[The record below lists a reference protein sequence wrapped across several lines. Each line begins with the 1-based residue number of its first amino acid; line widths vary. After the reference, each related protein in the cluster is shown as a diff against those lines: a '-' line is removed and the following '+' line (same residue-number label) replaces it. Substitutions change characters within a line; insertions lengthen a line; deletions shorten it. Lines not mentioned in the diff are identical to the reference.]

1 MDSISSSTDSRCP
14 VSVITGFLGSGK
26 TTLLNH
32 ILLHPAMSRAAVI
45 INEFGEIGLDHLL
58 VTTPSENMVLLNS
71 GCLCCTVR
79 GDLVNTLRD
88 LYIKRRDGVIAAFD
102 RVLVETTGLADPVP
116 IMQTLI
122 TDVEIAPVFRLA
134 SVIALVDA
142 VNGQS
147 QLDHNPES
155 VKQATVA
162 DCLLITKTDLAAKE
176 DISPLRQR
184 LARINPGARVLEVVR
199 GTIDPDH
206 LFTAGV
212 TSPREQAPEV
222 ERWLSEEAFTHA
234 ADGDGHAGHAHINGG
249 RHDAHIHSFSVYR
262 DQPVARAGL
271 VAWLHLMTSLR
282 GPDLLR
288 VKGLL
293 NVDGQPV
300 VVNAVQTLIHEPIT
314 LDAWPSSDRR
324 SRFVFI
330 TRGMDRAA
338 IEATFAAFDLSGGAP
353 AARTIDPQEYGKFLQ
368 VMGKLRR

>member
-1 MDSISSSTDSRCP
+1 MNPDSSSVDSRCP

-26 TTLLNH
+26 TTLLNR

-58 VTTPSENMVLLNS
+58 VTTPNENMVLLNS

-79 GDLVNTLRD
+79 GDLVNTLRE
-88 LYIKRRDGVIAAFD
+88 LYIKRRDGEITPFD

-122 TDVEIAPVFRLA
+122 TDAEIAPAFGL
-134 SVIALVDA
+134 SNVIALVDA
-142 VNGQS
+142 VNGRN
-147 QLDHNPES
+147 QLDRNPES

-162 DCLLITKTDLAAKE
+162 DCLLITKTDLASEA
-176 DISPLRQR
+176 DVAPLRQR
-184 LARINPGARVLEVVR
+184 LVRINPGARILEVVS
-199 GTIDPDH
+199 GAIDPDQ

-212 TSPREQAPEV
+212 NNPRAKAPEV
-222 ERWLSEEAFTHA
+222 ERWLSEEAFAHAGSGEHSTHA
-234 ADGDGHAGHAHINGG
+234 HGGGG

-262 DQPVARAGL
+262 DQPIPRAGL

-293 NVDGQPV
+293 NVDGRPV
-300 VVNAVQTLIHEPIT
+300 VINAVQTLLHEPMT

-330 TRGMDRAA
+330 THGMDRAT
-338 IEATFAAFDLSGGAP
+338 IEDTFAAFDLSGDTQ
-353 AARTIDPQEYGKFLQ
+353 ARTLDASEYAKFMQ

>member
-1 MDSISSSTDSRCP
+1 MDPTSTSPDSRCP
-14 VSVITGFLGSGK
+14 VSIITGFLGSGK

-58 VTTPSENMVLLNS
+58 VTTPNENMVLLNS

-88 LYIKRRDGVIAAFD
+88 LYIKRRDGVIAEFD

-134 SVIALVDA
+134 NVIALVDA
-142 VNGQS
+142 VNGEN

-162 DCLLITKTDLAAKE
+162 DWLLITKTDLEAKE
-176 DISPLRQR
+176 NISPLRGR
-184 LARINPGARVLEVVR
+184 LARINPGARILEVVR
-199 GTIDPDH
+199 GMIDPDR
-206 LFTAGV
+206 LFTV
-212 TSPREQAPEV
+212 DLDSPRAKAPEV
-222 ERWLSEEAFTHA
+222 ERWLSEEAFA
-234 ADGDGHAGHAHINGG
+234 HAGHAHIDGA
-249 RHDAHIHSFSVYR
+249 RHDTHIHTFSVYR

-300 VVNAVQTLIHEPIT
+300 VINAVQTLIHEPIT

-330 TRGMDRAA
+330 TRGMDQAA

-353 AARTIDPQEYGKFLQ
+353 ASRTIDPREYGKFLQ